1 LMMDPSFYCLDP
13 PFPGLISSNI
23 TFIAFVEYTRS

>member
-13 PFPGLISSNI
+13 RFPCLISSNI
-23 TFIAFVEYTRS
+23 TFIAFAEYTWS